1 MDLGK
6 IWKCEMSGEA
16 WGGLGDPWIVWTFIR
31 EGLRLGFG
39 IWVGMELF
47 NTGRLFAGKER
58 KGLEVFE
65 KKGERGGW

>member
-1 MDLGK
+1 MDLGQ

-16 WGGLGDPWIVWTFIR
+16 WGGWGVLGWIGCFIR
-31 EGLRLGFG
+31 EGLRLGFV

-47 NTGRLFAGKER
+47 ETGRFFAGKER

-65 KKGERGGW
+65 KKGGRGG